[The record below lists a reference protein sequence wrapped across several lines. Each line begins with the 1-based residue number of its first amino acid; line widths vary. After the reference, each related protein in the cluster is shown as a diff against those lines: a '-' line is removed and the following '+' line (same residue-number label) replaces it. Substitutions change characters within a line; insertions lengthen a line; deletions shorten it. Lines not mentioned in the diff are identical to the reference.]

1 MFEAFTKMFER
12 MDPESFFALM
22 IPITAVAG
30 SMIIGLVA
38 LITKHLRSV
47 RQREIDATLKQEMI
61 ARGMSAAEIERV
73 LAAKSVPDSQLSSK

>member
-1 MFEAFTKMFER
+1 
-12 MDPESFFALM
+12 M

-30 SMIIGLVA
+30 TMIIGLVA

-61 ARGMSAAEIERV
+61 ARGMSADEIERV
-73 LAAKSVPDSQLSSK
+73 LAAKSAPESKSTT